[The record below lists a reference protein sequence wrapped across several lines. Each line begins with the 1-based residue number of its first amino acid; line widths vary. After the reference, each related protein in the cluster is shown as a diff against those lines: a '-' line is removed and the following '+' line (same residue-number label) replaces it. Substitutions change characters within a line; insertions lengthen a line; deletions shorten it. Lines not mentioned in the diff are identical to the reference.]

1 MLACCDLGGVVRGR
15 SLPADELPGQLEAGV
30 GWVPANHALTP
41 LGGLAEPNPFGST
54 GDLRLRPAADT
65 HPLADVGVQ
74 PERFMPEF
82 GEHQYEIPVMPADGI
97 AAADRSV
104 IFKEVVR
111 EIARRCAMRAS
122 FAPLAKP
129 DGPGNGAHVHFSL
142 VDSAGASM
150 LYDPAAES
158 GLSALALRF
167 AAGILA
173 HADALSALTA
183 PSPTSA

>member
-1 MLACCDLGGVVRGR
+1 
-15 SLPADELPGQLEAGV
+15 
-30 GWVPANHALTP
+30 
-41 LGGLAEPNPFGST
+41 
-54 GDLRLRPAADT
+54 
-65 HPLADVGVQ
+65 
-74 PERFMPEF
+74 
-82 GEHQYEIPVMPADGI
+82 MPADGI

-150 LYDPAAES
+150 LYDPAADT
-158 GLSALALRF
+158 RP
-167 AAGILA
+167 
-173 HADALSALTA
+173 
-183 PSPTSA
+183 PSPGSARSRCASRRGYSLTPMR